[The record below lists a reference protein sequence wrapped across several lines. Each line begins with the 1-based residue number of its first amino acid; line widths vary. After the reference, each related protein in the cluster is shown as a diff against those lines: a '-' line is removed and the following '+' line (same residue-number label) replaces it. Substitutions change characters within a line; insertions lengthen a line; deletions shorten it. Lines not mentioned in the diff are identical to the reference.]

1 MHLFNGMSTKKKTT
15 RKKTTKEELPI
26 WPHQVQGGKYVK
38 ILQRFMK
45 NLRDE
50 DAESSNG
57 NQKLFLDDV
66 ILAYLL
72 TFFNASIK
80 SLRTIEDFSQT
91 KQGQKHLSIRKIC
104 KSTLSDFNAL
114 ANPERLKPLIH
125 ALREG
130 LEKTQPKGKK
140 ERS

>member
-1 MHLFNGMSTKKKTT
+1 MLWVLSNISCEVAWCLHSLIGMSTKKKTT
-15 RKKTTKEELPI
+15 RKKTTKDELPI
-26 WPHQVQGGKYVK
+26 CPHQVQGGKFVK

-50 DAESSNG
+50 DIKSSNG

-66 ILAYLL
+66 IISYLL

-104 KSTLSDFNAL
+104 KST
-114 ANPERLKPLIH
+114 
-125 ALREG
+125 
-130 LEKTQPKGKK
+130 
-140 ERS
+140 